1 MFSFPRGS
9 IELKAG
15 PVTARDVYDLIAD
28 MDLNI
33 KGLSGDDAGERATS
47 LGTRMSHMT
56 RKVFT
61 EEGGEG
67 RSFRIMSETQETGR
81 RGTDN
86 KGLWRVEQV
95 IVAKEVLAAED
106 MLGGLTIEDWEDM
119 REEDAS
125 YFDERLTEEDF
136 VNLEEK
142 AAWDE
147 RSN

>member
-1 MFSFPRGS
+1 
-9 IELKAG
+9 
-15 PVTARDVYDLIAD
+15 
-28 MDLNI
+28 
-33 KGLSGDDAGERATS
+33 
-47 LGTRMSHMT
+47 MSHMT